1 VCSALPLSYTRLR
14 FIGSC
19 RSFSDLPI
27 VLDKQPV
34 AIFASDPDERSS
46 RGWRGTSDQL
56 LFDVDLISLSWPMSP
71 AISDLGQICTLDL
84 SDVQII
90 ELRSIYGQVGA
101 PLLRVSVAIELTN
114 DYHSSPT
121 ISSHLLVNHYHTQE
135 KMTMKR
141 TAAML
146 TNDQGVQSPA
156 TVLA

>member
-1 VCSALPLSYTRLR
+1 
-14 FIGSC
+14 
-19 RSFSDLPI
+19 
-27 VLDKQPV
+27 
-34 AIFASDPDERSS
+34 
-46 RGWRGTSDQL
+46 
-56 LFDVDLISLSWPMSP
+56 MSP

-90 ELRSIYGQVGA
+90 ELRSIYSQVGA

-114 DYHSSPT
+114 DYHSSLT